1 MSHLAIKRQ
10 SWSASKLYLKSRLFV
25 IFIGGHLL
33 KSLMSSSVDKSPSG
47 TQSLLSGQNIV
58 YGGFAWSVLSLLFF
72 LLYSVT
78 VPGEESPLWYLLGTY
93 VLETLPFLA
102 AALLCYRNFG
112 SPQIASGRNVWLGI
126 GLGMIA
132 WFLGNLLFGW
142 WELYWGLDPDVSPAD
157 LFYIAFYICL
167 SWGMVLAVLPR
178 RLNLEIWQWVTI
190 GAIAALGIAF
200 AVWVL
205 LATPDASE
213 AAEVNSPSA
222 TAEQVSSKASAS
234 KPLAAA
240 KAPAVKPSA
249 SPRQTTKAQPVAETK
264 PEAEKDF
271 ANQPPGWVI
280 SAENALHPLSK
291 YINFFYIVGD
301 VFLLI
306 IASTLLLAFWGGRF
320 VQSWRM
326 IAAATFSLYIADMYS
341 KYAFAA
347 DLSYES
353 GGLLEVFFVFSGV
366 LFAIGAALEYDVS
379 SRSRRTTR
387 KRA

>member
-1 MSHLAIKRQ
+1 
-10 SWSASKLYLKSRLFV
+10 
-25 IFIGGHLL
+25 
-33 KSLMSSSVDKSPSG
+33 MSSSVDKSASG
-47 TQSLLSGQNIV
+47 TQSLLTGQNIV
-58 YGGFAWSVLSLLFF
+58 YGGLAWSVLSLLFF

-78 VPGEESPLWYLLGTY
+78 VPGQESPLWYLLGTY
-93 VLETLPFLA
+93 ILETLPFLA

-132 WFLGNLLFGW
+132 WFIGNLLFGW

-157 LFYIAFYICL
+157 LFYIAFYVFL

-178 RLNLEIWQWVTI
+178 RLNLEIWQWITI
-190 GAIAALGIAF
+190 AAIAALGIAF

-205 LATPDASE
+205 FATPDASD
-213 AAEVNSPSA
+213 AADKTSPPP
-222 TAEQVSSKASAS
+222 TVEQVASKASAA
-234 KPLAAA
+234 KPSTAV

-249 SPRQTTKAQPVAETK
+249 SSRQSTTAQPVADAK

-271 ANQPPGWVI
+271 AKQPPGWVV
-280 SAENALHPLSK
+280 STGEALHPLSK
-291 YINFFYIVGD
+291 YVNFFYIVGD

-347 DLSYES
+347 DISYES

-379 SRSRRTTR
+379 TSRSRRTTR